1 MICFEE
7 RFSRWP
13 CIVLC
18 IALSV
23 TNLTALEA
31 KSDIRW
37 MPQAAFYR
45 VVKHFN
51 VGTIRIKS
59 PLTIHF
65 CCRSIRD
72 SFEEKIKLLHL
83 FFGSAWLITESE
95 LQTQSYP
102 DVCICSGVCLSS
114 HAWKYRH
121 SLLIPFGNGCT
132 PNLIVPGLRTLV
144 VCLTVY
150 WRSNAQLCLVFVL
163 FFFFT
168 TCLEYF
174 NYEISFFII

>member
-1 MICFEE
+1 M
-7 RFSRWP
+7 
-13 CIVLC
+13 
-18 IALSV
+18 
-23 TNLTALEA
+23 NLTALEA

-37 MPQAAFYR
+37 MPQAGFYR

-59 PLTIHF
+59 LLTIHF

-102 DVCICSGVCLSS
+102 DVCICSGVYHPMLENIDILFS
-114 HAWKYRH
+114 YH
-121 SLLIPFGNGCT
+121 SE
-132 PNLIVPGLRTLV
+132 
-144 VCLTVY
+144 TVA
-150 WRSNAQLCLVFVL
+150 RR
-163 FFFFT
+163 
-168 TCLEYF
+168 
-174 NYEISFFII
+174 I

>member
-7 RFSRWP
+7 WFSRWP

-18 IALSV
+18 IALSFM
-23 TNLTALEA
+23 NLTALEA

-37 MPQAAFYR
+37 MPQAGFYR

-59 PLTIHF
+59 LLTIHF

-83 FFGSAWLITESE
+83 FFGSAWLITENE

-102 DVCICSGVCLSS
+102 DVCICSGACFSKVPKLFG
-114 HAWKYRH
+114 RH
-121 SLLIPFGNGCT
+121 NSLCIFKTKASRGT
-132 PNLIVPGLRTLV
+132 
-144 VCLTVY
+144 
-150 WRSNAQLCLVFVL
+150 RSEERRVGKECRSRWSP
-163 FFFFT
+163 
-168 TCLEYF
+168 YH
-174 NYEISFFII
+174 